1 MGPKM
6 TPSEQEQLIQR
17 YYDGETIGRESELV
31 EEMLRSDPRAQ
42 EILDNLVILSDS
54 IKIDLDL
61 VVEQEDFS
69 GYWNDIQRRLPEGPL
84 TGEITAVGRA
94 ANSDVVVR
102 KGRRMASP
110 SRPWM
115 AWVLGPAFGAAA
127 AAVVMGLFLMPA
139 VQEGPPMVAGPVVS
153 DHTIDIESIES
164 DGPLVMVMQENS
176 DEPAIIWFVETDME
190 TEG

>member
-17 YYDGETIGRESELV
+17 YYDGETIGRESDLA
-31 EEMLRSDPRAQ
+31 EEMLRSDPQAQ
-42 EILDNLVILSDS
+42 KILDNLVLLSDS

-61 VVEQEDFS
+61 VVDQEDFS
-69 GYWNDIQRRLPEGPL
+69 GYWDDIQRRLPEGPL
-84 TGEITAVGRA
+84 TGEIAAVGSA

-110 SRPWM
+110 GRPWL
-115 AWVLGPAFGAAA
+115 AWVIGPAFGAAA
-127 AAVVMGLFLMPA
+127 AAVVMGLFLMPSLR
-139 VQEGPPMVAGPVVS
+139 QDPEMVAEPVVP